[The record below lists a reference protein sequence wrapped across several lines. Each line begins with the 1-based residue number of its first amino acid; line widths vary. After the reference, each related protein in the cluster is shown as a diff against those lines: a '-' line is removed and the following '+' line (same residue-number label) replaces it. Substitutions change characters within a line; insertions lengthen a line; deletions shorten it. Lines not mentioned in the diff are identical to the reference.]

1 MSRVTVIMPVHNA
14 ASYLQAAID
23 SVLLQDAPDF
33 KLLIIDD
40 GSDDRSREILELQSD
55 PRVEVVFRPRS
66 GLGAVLNYGI
76 NECTT
81 PYVARMDADDLC
93 APGRLRLQ
101 LEFLES
107 HPDVGAVGTQ
117 FIYFADN
124 GRSLPSPRLPL
135 AHDEITRLLSNG
147 NLALVHASLVFRTEA
162 LRAVGGYRI
171 SGIGEDWD
179 LFLRLG
185 ETTRLANLESRLY
198 RWRIHPGNINL
209 KKIATEQR
217 GIRYARYCARRR
229 QARLSEP
236 DLQSFSMRAEP
247 VLERLQQFCKSL
259 SLVHYRLALRSF
271 GRGSGLQGGLH
282 LTIASV
288 LAPQR
293 SIRRIAQMVRRPRTP
308 GLA

>member
-1 MSRVTVIMPVHNA
+1 MSRVTVLMPVYNGA
-14 ASYLQAAID
+14 NYLQAAID

-40 GSDDRSREILELQSD
+40 GSDDCSRDILERQHD

-76 NECTT
+76 SQCTT

-107 HPDVGAVGTQ
+107 HPEVGAVGTQ

-179 LFLRLG
+179 LFMRLG
-185 ETTRLANLESRLY
+185 EMTQLANLESQLY
-198 RWRIHPGNINL
+198 RWRIHSGNINL
-209 KKIATEQR
+209 KKIGTEQL
-217 GIRYARYCARRR
+217 GIRYARYCAERRH
-229 QARLSEP
+229 ARLSEP
-236 DLQSFSMRAEP
+236 DLRSFAMRDQP
-247 VLERLQQFCKSL
+247 FWERPQQLCQSL
-259 SLVHYRLALRSF
+259 SLVHYRLGLRSF
-271 GRGSGLQGGLH
+271 GRGSGLRGGIH
-282 LTIASV
+282 LAIASV

-293 SIRRIAQMVRRPRTP
+293 SIRRIAQMARRPQTR

>member
-1 MSRVTVIMPVHNA
+1 MMSRVTVIMPVHNA

-76 NECTT
+76 NLCTT

-147 NLALVHASLVFRTEA
+147 NLALVHASLMFRTEA

-198 RWRIHPGNINL
+198 RWRIHPGNI
-209 KKIATEQR
+209 KGFPSRT
-217 GIRYARYCARRR
+217 C
-229 QARLSEP
+229 
-236 DLQSFSMRAEP
+236 
-247 VLERLQQFCKSL
+247 SL
-259 SLVHYRLALRSF
+259 SPCGLNPSWSGCSSSVNRSPWSTI
-271 GRGSGLQGGLH
+271 GSLCAVSGEAAGCRADC
-282 LTIASV
+282 T
-288 LAPQR
+288 
-293 SIRRIAQMVRRPRTP
+293 
-308 GLA
+308 